1 MANKANC
8 TRLSLAQ
15 TNLCKMWHTIKILQR
30 RETNHKMHMDNRI
43 YARCYITFV
52 QIKLKIIAQKLCKKL
67 TTFLFLGSLNAKSPI
82 SFCGNNF
89 ASGRRHDNM
98 LSAFNTGAGGVTSS
112 EILPKRSQSYKITE
126 QE

>member
-1 MANKANC
+1 MLNYIRANQVVDNS
-8 TRLSLAQ
+8 T
-15 TNLCKMWHTIKILQR
+15 
-30 RETNHKMHMDNRI
+30 ET
-43 YARCYITFV
+43 V
-52 QIKLKIIAQKLCKKL
+52 QETKKL

-98 LSAFNTGAGGVTSS
+98 LSAFNIGAGGVTSS

>member
-1 MANKANC
+1 MLHQIRAN
-8 TRLSLAQ
+8 Q
-15 TNLCKMWHTIKILQR
+15 VQ
-30 RETNHKMHMDNRI
+30 DNSR
-43 YARCYITFV
+43 
-52 QIKLKIIAQKLCKKL
+52 KLCKKL

-98 LSAFNTGAGGVTSS
+98 RSAFITGAGGVTSS

-126 QE
+126 QECGDKSKSSMYILGLKNIQKCFQGRLQHQLDKQKKI